1 MSSASLPEPSRVRD
15 RLPLFGREFVPVPTG
30 TEASTFDEH
39 AIGKLG
45 VPEAVL
51 MENAGRGAA
60 LVLDRLFPRGR
71 VMVLAGRGNN
81 GGDALVLARTLRVA
95 GREVRIVGVGRSGEE
110 PLLHGHG
117 PLPESLPAE
126 GGELDALL
134 AWGEV
139 LVDGLLGTGMRGAA
153 REPFAGVIQ
162 AMTRSGRPVLALDVP
177 SGVEAGTGRCEGDAV
192 TAQVTVAFGAPKLG
206 TLVHPGR
213 ERAGRLVAVEI
224 GFPPWPREAAGA
236 RLITPG
242 WVDRLR
248 PGRALRTHKNAE
260 GRLLLLAGRSGMA
273 GAAILAARAAL
284 RAGVGVVRIASPS
297 SNRTALQAAVPE
309 AICVEMED
317 GEALQEAAEASDV
330 LAAGPGM
337 GTDADAARRLNR
349 LLEAAALPALLLDA
363 DALSLLGRG
372 DLPAWPGTAAPE
384 RRLLTPHPGE
394 LARIVEVEGD
404 RLPTDPGEGA
414 RAATERWSAACLL
427 KGTPSVVAPVDE
439 GPVRVSPTGTSDL
452 ARAGMG
458 DVLTGVAGALLARGL
473 PGVDAASV
481 ALHLTGRAAALAP
494 RGGEALLPSDVVD
507 TLATALEE
515 EGPGR
520 NRLDLPFVI
529 LDLGPPR

>member
-1 MSSASLPEPSRVRD
+1 MSSAFLPELSRVKD

-30 TEASTFDEH
+30 TEATAFDEH

-51 MENAGRGAA
+51 MENAGRSAA
-60 LVLDRLFPRGR
+60 LVLDRIFPRGR
-71 VMVLAGRGNN
+71 VVVLAGRGNN

-117 PLPESLPAE
+117 PLPESLRSG
-126 GGELDALL
+126 GGEMDALL

-139 LVDGLLGTGMRGAA
+139 VVDGLLGTGMRGAA
-153 REPFAGVIQ
+153 REPFDVVIQ
-162 AMTRSGRPVLALDVP
+162 AMNRSGRPVLALDLP
-177 SGVEAGTGRCEGDAV
+177 SGVEAGTGRSEGEAV
-192 TAQVTVAFGAPKLG
+192 TAQVTVGFGAPKLA

-224 GFPPWPREAAGA
+224 GFPPWPPDAAGA

-248 PGRALRTHKNAE
+248 PRRTLRTHKNAE

-284 RAGVGVVRIASPS
+284 RAGVGVVRIASPPA
-297 SNRTALQAAVPE
+297 NRTALQAAVPE
-309 AICVEMED
+309 AICVETED
-317 GEALQEAAEASDV
+317 AEALQEAAEASDA

-337 GTDADAARRLNR
+337 GTEAAAARRLNR
-349 LLEAAALPALLLDA
+349 LLEDVALPALLLDA
-363 DALSLLGRG
+363 DALTLLGRG
-372 DLPAWPGTAAPE
+372 DLPAWPGTAAVQ

-394 LARIVEVEGD
+394 LARIVEAEGGRD
-404 RLPTDPGEGA
+404 AHDPGRGA
-414 RAATERWSAACLL
+414 RAAAERWSAACLL
-427 KGTPSVVAPVDE
+427 KGTPSVVAPVGE
-439 GPVRVSPTGTSDL
+439 GPLRVSPTGTSDL

-473 PGVDAASV
+473 SGADAASV
-481 ALHLTGRAAALAP
+481 ALHLSGRAAALAP
-494 RGGEALLPSDVVD
+494 CGGEALLPSDVVG
-507 TLATALEE
+507 TLAAALEE

-520 NRLDLPFVI
+520 TDLDLPFVI
-529 LDLGPPR
+529 LDLGPSR